1 MFSFLSVGKGKL
13 FMEKTEKKENFF
25 KRHFKTIAAV
35 GIITIPTIYTS
46 FFLGSMWDPY
56 GKVSSLPVAVVNNDR
71 PVIYN
76 NDVIDVGERLVEKLE
91 DNDALAFNFVDGEV
105 AEKGLENGTYYMV
118 ITIPENFSENAVTVL
133 DDEPKKMVLNY
144 SVNPGTNYIASK
156 MSESAMVKLQKSVEE
171 SVVEEYTNTV
181 FEKLS
186 TIGSGMD
193 EAAEGAGK
201 LKDGSGKISEGTDT
215 IRDNLRTLAESTV
228 SFEEGA
234 SALRDGIKEYTDG
247 VSSVNDGAS
256 KLSSGADALKS
267 GAGTLSDGAS
277 KLSEGIKNYTDGVSS
292 VNDGASAL
300 SDGAS
305 QLKSGSQSLLNGLN
319 TLSGAID
326 NSLSEENI
334 NNIHT
339 VQSGL
344 TSLNEGIQELN
355 TAIVNAE
362 AAGMDPAAIE
372 AVMKSNIAAIAA
384 NSEKLLPA
392 ANAAVDSLS
401 GGLQTVQNALERQGT
416 TPETIGIIQGAQAL
430 DAGIKQ
436 VSQGSG
442 TLYEGT
448 KQLMSNS
455 STLKD
460 GAAALSSGAASLAS
474 GAEELRNGADTLK
487 TGTGKLVSNNEK
499 LVSGSDELYD
509 GSAKI
514 ADGSSKL
521 YDGSEELSDGVNEL
535 YDGCGTLES
544 SLADG
549 AAEINDTNKNDTN
562 AKMFAAPVE
571 IEETILTNPKNNGQ
585 AMAAYMMSVGLWV
598 GCLAYCIM
606 FSPEEAIAEKKV
618 SRKNAVHY
626 WIQEMTK
633 VLLMAAV
640 QAVIMVFALSGA
652 LGFEPANAL
661 RTVSVA
667 CMSSMAFMML
677 FYFFNI
683 LMGKIGSFLLLVFMV
698 LQLSGAAGTY
708 PIELSDSFYQ
718 KIHPFMPFTYTV
730 NAFRSTIAS
739 GLNIS
744 TEIKILCGIFIVF
757 LGLNLAAVVLK
768 SSPEE
773 TAGKTGNIECTE

>member
-1 MFSFLSVGKGKL
+1 
-13 FMEKTEKKENFF
+13 MEKTEKKENFF